1 MQSFLY
7 WFNHCNKLCKTP
19 NPSPQIEGLALGSC
33 CCYSPISWILDCK
46 IVCYEK
52 AIKAYYGYLGYLK
65 ILFSPIVALEIER
78 YENLS
83 GCNNLQFGWY
93 LLVGQD
99 DFFVFFPL
107 LFFNCHFYYP
117 SVFSS
122 TRVFL
127 IWLLLNPPT
136 VFHNAFEHISTI
148 RKSMPSIGFF
158 LQYYDTQNKETNHFF
173 FLVSVADSA
182 RN

>member
-1 MQSFLY
+1 MCSLFFLD
-7 WFNHCNKLCKTP
+7 WIIAINLCKTP

-46 IVCYEK
+46 IVCHEK
-52 AIKAYYGYLGYLK
+52 AYNGYLGYLK

-78 YENLS
+78 CENLS

-99 DFFVFFPL
+99 DFFVFFSPFVFQL
-107 LFFNCHFYYP
+107 RRVHFYYP
-117 SVFSS
+117 SEFSS

-148 RKSMPSIGFF
+148 RKSMPSIGLF
-158 LQYYDTQNKETNHFF
+158 LQYYDTQNNETNHFF
-173 FLVSVADSA
+173 FFFGF
-182 RN
+182 